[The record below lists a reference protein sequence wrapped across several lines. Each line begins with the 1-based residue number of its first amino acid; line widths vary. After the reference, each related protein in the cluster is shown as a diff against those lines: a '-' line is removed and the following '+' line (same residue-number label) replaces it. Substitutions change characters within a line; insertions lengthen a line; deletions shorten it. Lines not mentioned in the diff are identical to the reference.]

1 MHAHTA
7 RGLRAFSPIDKHAS
21 RLPSW
26 ETPDGARLVPAD
38 KNAVAL
44 NLTSA
49 FCHAMVWRG
58 SESLVSSWLRRCRGE
73 LTPVSNRIALRID
86 ELDCAEEVVQLRDLL
101 EQTDGIT
108 QLDFDV
114 VNRRMYATVPPDG
127 PTASEIIECIA
138 GIGMHAASADDRA
151 AETQASWKQNTR
163 LLLTLAAGIAIVV
176 AFCAHAIT
184 AGAVT
189 APMHSE
195 LASPENMPPL
205 AACVLYSLS
214 IVLGLWFVVP
224 KAWTSLRQFRADMNL
239 LMCVA
244 VVGALLLGQWLEAA
258 MVTFLFQVSLLLE
271 HWSMDRARN
280 AINSLLKLS
289 PATARHI
296 APGHD
301 HPHERGVEE
310 IEVGDRIA
318 IHPGDRIPLD
328 GIVRAGDSEVDQAPI
343 TGESMQVA
351 KSTASEV
358 YAGTINGSGSLE
370 VEVTHK
376 AGDTTID
383 RIIHL
388 VQEAQAAR
396 APSEQWVERFAK
408 YYTPAMMLLAIL
420 VAIVP
425 PLLLGGAWSAWFYN
439 SLVLLV
445 IACPCALVI
454 STPVSVV
461 SALTAA
467 TREGVLVKG
476 GKYLEAVAQLQVVAF
491 DKTGTLTQGQPVV
504 RTVTPLNGH
513 SRVELLERAAAMES
527 QSTHPIAR
535 AILEYA
541 ENEGVRAASAE
552 EYRLLAGRGAEAT
565 VDGRKYWIGSRRLMH
580 ERMPAES
587 QAHTR
592 GQELED
598 AGHSVVVIG
607 SPDHVC
613 GLISLADTVRNES
626 VAAIQEMKR
635 LGIRHTVMLTGDNS
649 ETARAIAELVGVDEH
664 VAECLPADKVR
675 QIERL
680 VGEYG
685 SVAMIGDGVN
695 DSPAMAAASVGIA
708 MGTIGSD
715 AAIETADIALMSDD
729 LSKVSWLVR
738 MSRRTLRTIKQN
750 IAFALGLKILFVVL
764 SAVGMASLWLA
775 IAADTGASLLVVF
788 NGMRLLR
795 NR

>member
-1 MHAHTA
+1 M
-7 RGLRAFSPIDKHAS
+7 K
-21 RLPSW
+21 
-26 ETPDGARLVPAD
+26 
-38 KNAVAL
+38 
-44 NLTSA
+44 
-49 FCHAMVWRG
+49 
-58 SESLVSSWLRRCRGE
+58 
-73 LTPVSNRIALRID
+73 NRIALRID

-101 EQTDGIT
+101 DETAGIT

-114 VNRRMYATVPPDG
+114 VNRRMYVTIETDG
-127 PTASEIIECIA
+127 PSESEIIERIA
-138 GIGMHAASADDRA
+138 RIGMHATPAADRPS
-151 AETQASWKQNTR
+151 AETRQTDTSWKQHAR
-163 LLLTLAAGIAIVV
+163 LLLTVV
-176 AFCAHAIT
+176 AGFAVIAAFVVHAIMT
-184 AGAVT
+184 GELT
-189 APMHSE
+189 APLHSD
-195 LASPENMPPL
+195 LASPESVPPL
-205 AACVLYSLS
+205 PARVLYSLS
-214 IVLGLWFVVP
+214 IVLGFWFVVP
-224 KAWTSLRQFRADMNL
+224 KAWMSLTQLRADMNL

-244 VVGALLLGQWLEAA
+244 VAGALLLSQWLEAA

-271 HWSMDRARN
+271 HWSMDRARH
-280 AINSLLKLS
+280 AVNSLLKSS
-289 PATARHI
+289 PETARHI
-296 APGHD
+296 APGND
-301 HPHERGVEE
+301 HPHERPVEE
-310 IEVGDRIA
+310 VDVGDRIA

-328 GIVRAGDSEVDQAPI
+328 GIVRTGESEVDQSPI
-343 TGESMQVA
+343 TGESIHVA
-351 KSTASEV
+351 KSIGSEV
-358 YAGTINGSGSLE
+358 FAGTINGSSSLE

-388 VQEAQAAR
+388 VQEAQATR
-396 APSEQWVERFAK
+396 APAEQWVERFAR

-425 PLLLGGAWSAWFYN
+425 PLLMQGTWTTWFYN

-467 TREGVLVKG
+467 AHEGVLVKG
-476 GKYLEAVAQLQVVAF
+476 SKYLEVVAQIKVIAL

-504 RTVTPLNGH
+504 QSVTPLNEH
-513 SRVELLERAAAMES
+513 SRAELLVRAAAMES
-527 QSTHPIAR
+527 QSTHPIAK
-535 AILEYA
+535 AILDYA
-541 ENEGVRAASAE
+541 ESEGVRASAAA
-552 EYRLLAGRGAEAT
+552 EYRLLTGRGAEAE
-565 VDGRKYWIGSRRLMH
+565 VAGRKYWIGSRRLMH
-580 ERMPAES
+580 ERMPDEDL
-587 QAHTR
+587 AHTH
-592 GQELED
+592 GEELEG

-613 GLISLADTVRNES
+613 GLISLADTVRDES
-626 VAAIQEMKR
+626 VVALREMKR
-635 LGIRHTVMLTGDNS
+635 LGIRHTVMLTGDNN
-649 ETARAIAELVGVDEH
+649 ETARAIAELVGVDDYF
-664 VAECLPADKVR
+664 AECLPEDKVR

-680 VGEYG
+680 RGAYG

-695 DSPAMAAASVGIA
+695 DSPAMAAANVGIA

-738 MSRRTLRTIKQN
+738 LARRTLRTIKQN